1 MKNVIL
7 SLAFILSTG
16 AVATA
21 QSVDPVKY
29 FEFLNN
35 EHVAI
40 VSKSLEYVQYSVH
53 SDDLAEVERK
63 RVELISQ
70 IGIATVNVNNQ
81 PADKTTAPLKA
92 DMLNV
97 LNAYKEAFR
106 NEFTTLL
113 QLKMESDNSYEAMQK
128 YLDAQDTVEKK
139 LAQAADK
146 FLQAQK
152 EFAKKNNILLVESD
166 RNSEVHQINRLN
178 NYHRAVFLRY
188 FRLSKR
194 NAAVLDAM
202 SKQDAKLMEKERLL
216 LLEESKQELK
226 MLELMPAYNGD
237 TEFRDAVAKIAA
249 FHKDMAENDFAR
261 VAAALRKKEMTQEDV
276 DAYNKA
282 VDRFNNEAGP
292 LLDNYNQ
299 ASDKLFKKNVPKP
312 AIETKQI

>member
-7 SLAFILSTG
+7 AALVILCAG
-16 AVATA
+16 AAASA
-21 QSVDPVKY
+21 QTVDPVKY

-40 VSKSLEYVQYSVH
+40 VSKSLEYVQHSVH
-53 SDDLAEVERK
+53 SDDASGVERK
-63 RVELISQ
+63 RVELINQ
-70 IGIATVNVNNQ
+70 IGVATANVNNR
-81 PADKTTAPLKA
+81 PSDKATAQLKA
-92 DMLNV
+92 DMLSV

-106 NEFTTLL
+106 NEFSTLL
-113 QLKMESDNSYEAMQK
+113 QLKMESDNSFEAMQK
-128 YLDAQDTVEKK
+128 YLDAQDAVEKK
-139 LAQAADK
+139 LAAAADR

-166 RNSEVHQINRLN
+166 RNSEINQINRLN

-202 SKQDAKLMEKERLL
+202 SKQDVKLMEKERVL
-216 LLEESKQELK
+216 LLEESKRELK
-226 MLELMPAYNGD
+226 SLQLMPAFNGD
-237 TEFRDAVAKIAA
+237 TEFRDAVVNLAS
-249 FHKDMAENDFAR
+249 FFKDMAENDFAK
-261 VAAALRKKEMTQEDV
+261 VVAALRKKEMTQEDV

-282 VDRFNNEAGP
+282 VDRFNNESGV

-299 ASDKLFKKNVPKP
+299 TSDKLFKKNVPKP

>member
-139 LAQAADK
+139 LTQAADK